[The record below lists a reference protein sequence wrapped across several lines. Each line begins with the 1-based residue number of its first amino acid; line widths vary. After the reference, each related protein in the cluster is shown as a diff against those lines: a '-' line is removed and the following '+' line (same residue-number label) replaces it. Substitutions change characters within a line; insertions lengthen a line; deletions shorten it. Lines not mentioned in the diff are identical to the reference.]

1 MQHIPASASVMQGRE
16 RRHANVSPRRVS
28 RMLSMRRGC
37 LGSLGSRFVIVPA
50 TEHYLFTSGP
60 WRFERIEALSHTRK
74 CPSLLESWHGGNL
87 QPFGST
93 AAVLVEALLIGFEDP
108 RTPNVSLRAAPQVE
122 NAIFFE
128 IRGNKPRRFCS
139 HSIILGPEPNSLMSA
154 ASFNSGGHDQMFGAH
169 QQVRQAGG
177 LRLQS
182 DGARCYKPAKF
193 YEYSTAS
200 KASGEPKRTANSSQ
214 DGQARCGSAL
224 G

>member
-1 MQHIPASASVMQGRE
+1 MP
-16 RRHANVSPRRVS
+16 ANVHPYGRVS
-28 RMLSMRRGC
+28 TDEICNVSVQRPQFWLK
-37 LGSLGSRFVIVPA
+37 L
-50 TEHYLFTSGP
+50 
-60 WRFERIEALSHTRK
+60 
-74 CPSLLESWHGGNL
+74 
-87 QPFGST
+87 
-93 AAVLVEALLIGFEDP
+93 LLIGFEDA
-108 RTPNVSLRAAPQVE
+108 RTPNVSLRAAPQV

-128 IRGNKPRRFCS
+128 IRGYKPRRFCS
-139 HSIILGPEPNSLMSA
+139 HSIILRPEPSSLMSA

-182 DGARCYKPAKF
+182 NAARCYKPGKF

-200 KASGEPKRTANSSQ
+200 KVSGEPKRTANSSQ